1 MAKRIRIVKKKKTTF
16 DRFES
21 DRYHRLSR
29 SWRRPR
35 GIDCRVRRK
44 YRGVLRTPKVGYG
57 SNKKTRHLLP
67 NYKLKFVVNNMKEL
81 ECLLMN
87 KDKYCAEIG
96 KNVGA
101 VLRIKMLKKAKELGV
116 DITNQKSQKV
126 VRLEKKMKETQ
137 KKLL

>member
-1 MAKRIRIVKKKKTTF
+1 MAKRLRIIKKKKTTF

-57 SNKKTRHLLP
+57 SNRKTSL
-67 NYKLKFVVNNMKEL
+67 
-81 ECLLMN
+81 
-87 KDKYCAEIG
+87 A
-96 KNVGA
+96 
-101 VLRIKMLKKAKELGV
+101 
-116 DITNQKSQKV
+116 
-126 VRLEKKMKETQ
+126 
-137 KKLL
+137 